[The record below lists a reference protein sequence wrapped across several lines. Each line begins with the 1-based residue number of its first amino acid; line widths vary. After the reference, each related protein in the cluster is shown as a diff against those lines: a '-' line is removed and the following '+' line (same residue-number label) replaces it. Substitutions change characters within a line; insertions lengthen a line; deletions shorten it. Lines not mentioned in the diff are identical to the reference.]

1 MKEDKLKAIE
11 KEINVATS
19 LKPWTWILI
28 IMCSAFPLF
37 ALPGITET
45 NYRCDT
51 DQTPIVCK
59 THFTGLYMFLIFL
72 TAPIGVY
79 LGGIYRI
86 KYLLKKKD
94 HMVKALENA
103 KVEQEK
109 EKEIR
114 AKELEEN
121 ASKKR
126 KELKEKY
133 AHLRTF
139 AKDAEWYSFLAG
151 TVCIGMHRELVNAIK
166 GVGYDEKRTITSKVT
181 KLTYKYQPYL
191 NARKTTSYKLQV
203 TFIDDRVNAFK
214 DL

>member
-1 MKEDKLKAIE
+1 MEKRSHTDLESSIKELEERAE
-11 KEINVATS
+11 Y
-19 LKPWTWILI
+19 W
-28 IMCSAFPLF
+28 
-37 ALPGITET
+37 
-45 NYRCDT
+45 DT
-51 DQTPIVCK
+51 GMGY
-59 THFTGLYMFLIFL
+59 FFSYL
-72 TAPIGVY
+72 T
-79 LGGIYRI
+79 GGIGGI
-86 KYLLKKKD
+86 SFIVGLTGEFDLLLLGAMIVGIGLFFHFYPQRLRFKKD
-94 HMVKALENA
+94 QMLKALEIA

-114 AKELEEN
+114 ARELEEN
-121 ASKKR
+121 ALKKQ

-166 GVGYDEKRTITSKVT
+166 GVGYDEKRTVTSKAT

>member
-1 MKEDKLKAIE
+1 MEERSHTDLESSIKELEERAEKWEMGMGNFLLYVPGGFGAICF
-11 KEINVATS
+11 
-19 LKPWTWILI
+19 I
-28 IMCSAFPLF
+28 IGL
-37 ALPGITET
+37 
-45 NYRCDT
+45 
-51 DQTPIVCK
+51 
-59 THFTGLYMFLIFL
+59 TGEFDLL
-72 TAPIGVY
+72 
-79 LGGIYRI
+79 LGGAMIMGLGFFIHFYPKSLR
-86 KYLLKKKD
+86 LKKD
-94 HMVKALENA
+94 QMLKALEIA

-114 AKELEEN
+114 ARELEEN
-121 ASKKR
+121 ALKKQ

-166 GVGYDEKRTITSKVT
+166 GVGYDQKRTVTSKAT

>member
-1 MKEDKLKAIE
+1 MEERSHTDLESSIEELEERAEKWDTGTGNFVLYVPGGCGAISFF
-11 KEINVATS
+11 VG
-19 LKPWTWILI
+19 L
-28 IMCSAFPLF
+28 
-37 ALPGITET
+37 
-45 NYRCDT
+45 
-51 DQTPIVCK
+51 
-59 THFTGLYMFLIFL
+59 TGDFDLL
-72 TAPIGVY
+72 
-79 LGGIYRI
+79 LGGAMIMGLSLFIHFYPKR
-86 KYLLKKKD
+86 LRFKKD
-94 HMVKALENA
+94 QMLKALEIA

-114 AKELEEN
+114 ARELEEN
-121 ASKKR
+121 ALKKQ

-139 AKDAEWYSFLAG
+139 AKDAEWDSFLAG

-166 GVGYDEKRTITSKVT
+166 GVGYDEKRTVTSKAT

>member
-1 MKEDKLKAIE
+1 MEERSHTDLESSIEELEERAEKWDTGTGNFVLYVPGGCGAISFFVGLTGDFDLLLVGAM
-11 KEINVATS
+11 IMGLS
-19 LKPWTWILI
+19 LFI
-28 IMCSAFPLF
+28 
-37 ALPGITET
+37 
-45 NYRCDT
+45 
-51 DQTPIVCK
+51 
-59 THFTGLYMFLIFL
+59 HFYPKRLRF
-72 TAPIGVY
+72 
-79 LGGIYRI
+79 
-86 KYLLKKKD
+86 KKD
-94 HMVKALENA
+94 QMLKALEIA

-114 AKELEEN
+114 ARELEEN
-121 ASKKR
+121 ALKKQ

-166 GVGYDEKRTITSKVT
+166 GDGYDEKRTVTSKAT
-181 KLTYKYQPYL
+181 KLTYKFQPYL

>member
-1 MKEDKLKAIE
+1 MEERSHTDLESSIKELEERAEKWEMGMGNFFLYVPGGFGAICF
-11 KEINVATS
+11 
-19 LKPWTWILI
+19 I
-28 IMCSAFPLF
+28 IGL
-37 ALPGITET
+37 
-45 NYRCDT
+45 
-51 DQTPIVCK
+51 
-59 THFTGLYMFLIFL
+59 TGEFDLL
-72 TAPIGVY
+72 
-79 LGGIYRI
+79 LGGAMIMGLGFFIHFYPKSLR
-86 KYLLKKKD
+86 LKKD
-94 HMVKALENA
+94 QMLKALEIA

-114 AKELEEN
+114 ARELEEN
-121 ASKKR
+121 ALKKQ

-166 GVGYDEKRTITSKVT
+166 GVGYDEKRTVTSKAT

>member
-1 MKEDKLKAIE
+1 
-11 KEINVATS
+11 
-19 LKPWTWILI
+19 
-28 IMCSAFPLF
+28 
-37 ALPGITET
+37 
-45 NYRCDT
+45 
-51 DQTPIVCK
+51 
-59 THFTGLYMFLIFL
+59 
-72 TAPIGVY
+72 
-79 LGGIYRI
+79 
-86 KYLLKKKD
+86 
-94 HMVKALENA
+94 MVKALENA

-114 AKELEEN
+114 ARELEEN
-121 ASKKR
+121 ALKKQ

-181 KLTYKYQPYL
+181 KLTYKYLPYL

>member
-1 MKEDKLKAIE
+1 MEERSHTDLESSIEELEERAEKWDTGTGNFVLYVPGGCGAISFF
-11 KEINVATS
+11 VG
-19 LKPWTWILI
+19 L
-28 IMCSAFPLF
+28 
-37 ALPGITET
+37 
-45 NYRCDT
+45 
-51 DQTPIVCK
+51 
-59 THFTGLYMFLIFL
+59 TGDFDLL
-72 TAPIGVY
+72 
-79 LGGIYRI
+79 LGGAMIMGLSLFIHFYPKR
-86 KYLLKKKD
+86 LRFKKD
-94 HMVKALENA
+94 QMLKALEIA

-114 AKELEEN
+114 ARELEEN
-121 ASKKR
+121 ALKKQ

-166 GVGYDEKRTITSKVT
+166 GVGYDEKRTVTSKAT
-181 KLTYKYQPYL
+181 KLTYKFQPYL

>member
-1 MKEDKLKAIE
+1 MEERSHTDLESSIKELEERAEKWDNGTGNFVLYVPGGCGAICFF
-11 KEINVATS
+11 VG
-19 LKPWTWILI
+19 L
-28 IMCSAFPLF
+28 
-37 ALPGITET
+37 
-45 NYRCDT
+45 
-51 DQTPIVCK
+51 
-59 THFTGLYMFLIFL
+59 TGDFDLL
-72 TAPIGVY
+72 
-79 LGGIYRI
+79 LGGAMIMGLSLFIHFYPKR
-86 KYLLKKKD
+86 LRFKKD
-94 HMVKALENA
+94 QMLKALEIA

-114 AKELEEN
+114 ARELEEN
-121 ASKKR
+121 ALKKQ

-166 GVGYDEKRTITSKVT
+166 GVGYDEKRTVTSKAT

>member
-1 MKEDKLKAIE
+1 MEERSHTDLESSIEELEERAEKWDTGTGNFVLYVPGGCGAISFFVGLTGDFDLLLGGAMIMGLSLFIHFYPKSLRLKKDQMLKAIE
-11 KEINVATS
+11 I
-19 LKPWTWILI
+19 
-28 IMCSAFPLF
+28 
-37 ALPGITET
+37 
-45 NYRCDT
+45 
-51 DQTPIVCK
+51 
-59 THFTGLYMFLIFL
+59 
-72 TAPIGVY
+72 
-79 LGGIYRI
+79 
-86 KYLLKKKD
+86 
-94 HMVKALENA
+94 A

-114 AKELEEN
+114 ARELEEN
-121 ASKKR
+121 ALKKQ

-166 GVGYDEKRTITSKVT
+166 GVGYDEKRTVTSKAT

>member
-1 MKEDKLKAIE
+1 MEERSHTDLESSIEELEERAEKWDTGTGNFVLYVPGGCGAISFF
-11 KEINVATS
+11 VG
-19 LKPWTWILI
+19 L
-28 IMCSAFPLF
+28 
-37 ALPGITET
+37 
-45 NYRCDT
+45 
-51 DQTPIVCK
+51 
-59 THFTGLYMFLIFL
+59 TGDFDLL
-72 TAPIGVY
+72 
-79 LGGIYRI
+79 LGGAMIMGLSLFIHFYPKR
-86 KYLLKKKD
+86 LRFKKD
-94 HMVKALENA
+94 QMLKALEIA

-114 AKELEEN
+114 AIELEEN
-121 ASKKR
+121 ALKKQ

-166 GVGYDEKRTITSKVT
+166 GVGYDEKRTVTSKAT